1 MLTFLTLLAALISA
15 MFVASVIS
23 VVTESRKE
31 DEDFKALMERSKA
44 F

>member
-1 MLTFLTLLAALISA
+1 MFTFLTLLAALISM

-23 VVTESRKE
+23 AVAELRKE
-31 DEDFKALMERSKA
+31 DEDFRAMMERSKA

>member
-1 MLTFLTLLAALISA
+1 MLTFLTLLAALISV

-31 DEDFKALMERSKA
+31 DEDFRAMIERSKA